1 MTTRTL
7 SCKPAQPSKP
17 AKPSQ
22 PARSAWSVAGLA
34 LTLLLV
40 TAACGS
46 EDPTPAA
53 GASGGTVTESTT
65 APTTGSTDTQAVSV
79 VFRRTG
85 GIRPTTVNLVY
96 AANREA
102 PAGANSADVEAI
114 LEAASDPQLR
124 EAELTPVPKNTCCDR
139 QEYVVLITYADGTTT
154 SFRTLDGLQQPKV
167 FEDLLSM
174 LG

>member
-7 SCKPAQPSKP
+7 PAHPAQP
-17 AKPSQ
+17 AAC
-22 PARSAWSVAGLA
+22 ARSVWSVAGLA
-34 LTLLLV
+34 LSLLLV

-46 EDPTPAA
+46 EDSTPAA
-53 GASGGTVTESTT
+53 GGSAGTVSESTS
-65 APTTGSTDTQAVSV
+65 AATTPSTDTQAVTV

-102 PAGANSADVEAI
+102 PAGANSADVQAV
-114 LEAASDPQLR
+114 LQAASDPELR
-124 EAELTPVPKNTCCDR
+124 EAELAPVPKNTCCDR
-139 QEYVVLITYADGTTT
+139 QEYVVLITYADGTTK